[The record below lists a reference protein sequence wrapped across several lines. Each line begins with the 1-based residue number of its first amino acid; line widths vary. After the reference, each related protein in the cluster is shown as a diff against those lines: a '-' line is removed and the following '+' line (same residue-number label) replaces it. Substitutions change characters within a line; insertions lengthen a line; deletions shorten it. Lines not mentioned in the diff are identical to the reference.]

1 MSDFNNNLNSKL
13 NKQQL
18 RQKLKSRIASKQNKR
33 TSKIVRKQK
42 DNKVRNQVRASF
54 NPENS
59 QHIRHAAVCLMKDVG
74 QLVKKGIINP
84 VRMNEQLAKKYK
96 FLIDTRFPI
105 YMGILKGELPL
116 PVLDMMISQK
126 DRIDAKEISEVDASL
141 EVGSVFAKKLNVD
154 VDALVKSAK
163 ENKAKLESESN

>member
-1 MSDFNNNLNSKL
+1 MTDFNSKL

-18 RQKLKSRIASKQNKR
+18 RQNLKSKIASKQNKR
-33 TSKIVRKQK
+33 TSKIVRKHR
-42 DNKVRNQVRASF
+42 DNKVRKQVRAQF
-54 NPENS
+54 NAENS

-74 QLVKKGIINP
+74 QLVKKGINTP
-84 VRMNEQLAKKYK
+84 VRLNEKLARKYK

-116 PVLDMMISQK
+116 PILDMMISQK
-126 DRIDAKEISEVDASL
+126 NRIDANLVSEKDASL
-141 EVGSVFAKKLNVD
+141 EVGTVFAKKLNVD

-163 ENKAKLESESN
+163 INKANLEKQ